1 MRIRGWGWGG
11 VGQFLFSSYP
21 ISVRDEKN
29 SGNGSGEN
37 CLTRAGIV
45 QLIRCLLFAT
55 HRDLSPA
62 PQMVPQYHQR
72 VKP

>member
-1 MRIRGWGWGG
+1 MGVGG
-11 VGQFLFSSYP
+11 EMGQFLFSSYP

-45 QLIRCLLFAT
+45 QLVRCLLFAT
-55 HRDLSPA
+55 HWGPSPE
-62 PQMVPQYHQR
+62 PQMVP
-72 VKP
+72 